1 MYWGQVYPV
10 HSSSPALHPWDLQPS
25 PRGTCSLGKTQ
36 KGWDMHFL
44 TLTHS
49 FKYLSQSLLLLN
61 LSWQPFAT
69 DIFQMLPA
77 AFPALPHYNNRYTIF
92 TRDLRTCQGETRAFW
107 EAVWHRENQHCYR
120 ANPTWWPCGPKVLW
134 DGARQHRRA
143 PSTAVR
149 SLERVTT
156 GFGGLLL
163 PNKAGGVKNASDAA
177 ASWQERGKKKSI
189 KKKANTKPKALWMRF
204 RMTTLLL

>member
-1 MYWGQVYPV
+1 M
-10 HSSSPALHPWDLQPS
+10 
-25 PRGTCSLGKTQ
+25 
-36 KGWDMHFL
+36 
-44 TLTHS
+44 
-49 FKYLSQSLLLLN
+49 
-61 LSWQPFAT
+61 
-69 DIFQMLPA
+69 
-77 AFPALPHYNNRYTIF
+77 
-92 TRDLRTCQGETRAFW
+92 
-107 EAVWHRENQHCYR
+107 
-120 ANPTWWPCGPKVLW
+120 
-134 DGARQHRRA
+134 
-143 PSTAVR
+143 R